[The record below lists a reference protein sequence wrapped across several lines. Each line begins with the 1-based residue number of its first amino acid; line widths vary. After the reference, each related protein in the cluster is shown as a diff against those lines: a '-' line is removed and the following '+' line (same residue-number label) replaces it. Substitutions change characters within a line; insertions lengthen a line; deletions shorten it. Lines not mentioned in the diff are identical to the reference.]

1 MLGQKDKHKFHFL
14 HPQNDMK
21 TTTAAP
27 GESEGDKAEN
37 KKFLN
42 IDDSIIKKPDEGD
55 DSGDDEEEE
64 EDAESLK
71 NMLNV
76 EAEDIH

>member
-1 MLGQKDKHKFHFL
+1 MQA
-14 HPQNDMK
+14 QNDIK
-21 TTTAAP
+21 TTQ
-27 GESEGDKAEN
+27 GEQEEN

-42 IDDSIIKKPDEGD
+42 IDDSIIKKPEEGEE
-55 DSGDDEEEE
+55 SGDDEDEE